1 MFGSNPYNAY
11 KQNSVGMASK
21 EQLLLMLLDG
31 AVKSA
36 KLSKLA
42 IQNRN
47 IEKAHRELTRI
58 QDIFTELLETLDV
71 SVGGFTNDLVR
82 LYTFCK
88 DKAFEANIKKDAKIV
103 DDLIPVIEDIRDMWY
118 AVHEELKKSNR

>member
-42 IQNRN
+42 IQNKN
-47 IEKAHRELTRI
+47 IEKAHRELTRV
-58 QDIFTELLETLDV
+58 QDIFTELLETLDM
-71 SVGGFTNDLVR
+71 SAGDFTEDLVK

-88 DKAFEANIKKDAKIV
+88 DKAFESNIKKDV
-103 DDLIPVIEDIRDMWY
+103 SVVEELIPVTEDIRDMWY
-118 AVHEELKKSNR
+118 AVHEELKKSR

>member
-42 IQNRN
+42 IQNKN
-47 IEKAHRELTRI
+47 IEKAHRELTRV
-58 QDIFTELLETLDV
+58 QDIFTELLETLDM
-71 SVGGFTNDLVR
+71 SAGDFTEDLVK

-88 DKAFEANIKKDAKIV
+88 DKAFESNIKKDV
-103 DDLIPVIEDIRDMWY
+103 SVVEELIPVIEDIRDMWY
-118 AVHEELKKSNR
+118 AVNEELKKSR